1 MKVHNKTKHKIIR
14 IIFYITLITLIAD
27 FLLNQIEGSISNL
40 FASHW
45 LAYISGGL
53 FLILLLILFNY
64 FSFEIDHEIVH
75 IKSKPFFLG
84 FTKSKSDVNFEFPK
98 RNLHHFQLS
107 KSPFGNLLRIS
118 VQTLNG
124 EKSTQSFSMSFIN
137 SEDSEKVLSGLE
149 KIVADNKQN
158 KS

>member
-53 FLILLLILFNY
+53 FLILLLIRFNY